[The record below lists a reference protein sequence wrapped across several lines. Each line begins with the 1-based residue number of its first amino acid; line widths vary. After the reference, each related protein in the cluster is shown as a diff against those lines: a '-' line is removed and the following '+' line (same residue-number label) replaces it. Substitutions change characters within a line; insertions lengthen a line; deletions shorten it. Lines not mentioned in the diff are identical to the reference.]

1 MIETAKRFFKEQ
13 NMKKFTCCICGC
25 DFFDWTGCNP
35 EPVMDSENED
45 GTENVCCNSCN
56 ERIVLPARLRG

>member
-35 EPVMDSENED
+35 EPVMDLENED
-45 GTENVCCNSCN
+45 GSENVC
-56 ERIVLPARLRG
+56 